1 MNLTGPNKT
10 RKQKNP
16 GKSDANVSGPFP
28 PKNLRICSALVKT
41 LKHYGYW
48 KGRKDILSKIF
59 RQWSVLH
66 SRNPSYVV

>member
-1 MNLTGPNKT
+1 MNLTGPNRT

-16 GKSDANVSGPFP
+16 GISDVNVSRPF
-28 PKNLRICSALVKT
+28 KRNLRICSALVKT

-48 KGRKDILSKIF
+48 KGRKDILLKIF
-59 RQWSVLH
+59 RQWSVIQ